1 MLYGVDVY
9 IDFWG
14 VSSKSITEEYSQLK
28 EYLGKNIFK
37 TKSQRDKFVRK
48 IESLVLYTFGGG
60 WTSAVDETDDEMLE
74 ITDYGTFSI
83 LIHTDKFEEE
93 FKPIK
98 ERRKG
103 RVFSEG

>member
-1 MLYGVDVY
+1 MLYGVNVY

-14 VSSKSITEEYSQLK
+14 ISSKTITEEYPKLK

-37 TKSQRDKFVRK
+37 TKSQRDNFVRK
-48 IESLVLYTFGGG
+48 IESLVLYDFGGG
-60 WTSAVDETDDEMLE
+60 WTCGDEGENDVLE

-83 LIHTDKFEEE
+83 LVNTDKFEEE

-98 ERRKG
+98 ERRKR

>member
-1 MLYGVDVY
+1 MLYGVNVY

-14 VSSKSITEEYSQLK
+14 ISSKTIAEEYPQLK

-48 IESLVLYTFGGG
+48 IESLVLNTFGGG
-60 WTSAVDETDDEMLE
+60 WTCGDEDDTLE
-74 ITDYGTFSI
+74 ITNYGTFSI
-83 LIHTDKFEEE
+83 LIYTDKFEEE
-93 FKPIK
+93 FKYIK

>member
-1 MLYGVDVY
+1 MLYGVDVH

-14 VSSKSITEEYSQLK
+14 ISSKSITEEYPQLK

-60 WTSAVDETDDEMLE
+60 WTCNCKDEDDEVLE

-83 LIHTDKFEEE
+83 LIYTDKFEEE

>member
-1 MLYGVDVY
+1 MLYGVNVY

-14 VSSKSITEEYSQLK
+14 ISPKSITEEYSQLK

-60 WTSAVDETDDEMLE
+60 WTCGDEDDDETLE

-83 LIHTDKFEEE
+83 FIYADKFEEE